1 MDMWGKCSAEIFKAA
16 EKKCSGPL
24 TVIQTKVTWKVSVL
38 YNFFFALSW
47 TTEIRAVM

>member
-24 TVIQTKVTWKVSVL
+24 TGIQTKVTWKVSVL
-38 YNFFFALSW
+38 YNFFLLFHGQQKSEL
-47 TTEIRAVM
+47 